1 MINLNQDPNQD
12 PNSNLITDLFI
23 IGGGINGCGIA
34 YDAAGR
40 GLSVRLCEMR
50 DLASETSSYSS
61 KLIHGGLR
69 YLEYYEFR
77 LVREALKERE
87 VLLKIAPHL
96 VHPLHI
102 LMPHDQHHRPAWMI
116 KLGLFLYDHLN
127 LSQTLPKSRTLK
139 IYPDFPEEPL
149 KHPVKIAF
157 EYSDCTV
164 DDARLVLHLALGA
177 QKKNAE
183 ILTHHRVEKIVRN
196 VKLNRYEI
204 LVLNTETNT
213 FTTFYSKAVIN
224 SSGPW
229 VEDILKNKVTKD
241 SEIHSQHHVKL
252 IKGSHLVIKKLYAG
266 EQAYILQNSDNRIV
280 FVIPY
285 RKNFTLIGTTDLS
298 YTGDPH
304 EVKISPEEVEYLI
317 NITNQYFKSQITQ
330 EQIIWSYAGVRP
342 LQSDEHDNP
351 SKVTR
356 DYTLEIN
363 DFEGTLPFLSVFG
376 GKITTFRKLAEHALS
391 KLKPYFANFA
401 MGPAWT
407 NQEVLP
413 GGDFSSFKSLVL
425 NLLEKF
431 NFLTPD
437 EAHRIAYAYGT
448 RAFEFLKDAQNLS
461 DLGIYFG
468 HGLTQAEVNFM
479 IHSEFARSTEDILN
493 RRSKLVLYFSEQETQ
508 NLQDYLD
515 GRDGWI

>member
-1 MINLNQDPNQD
+1 MPDSNNLN
-12 PNSNLITDLFI
+12 NLTTDLFI

-102 LMPHDQHHRPAWMI
+102 LMPHDQHHRPAWLI
-116 KLGLFLYDHLN
+116 RLGLFLYDHLN
-127 LSQTLPKSRTLK
+127 LSQTLPKSCSLK
-139 IYPDFPEEPL
+139 INPDFPEEPL
-149 KHPVKIAF
+149 KHPIKTAF

-177 QKKNAE
+177 QQKSAQ

-196 VKLNRYEI
+196 LDLKRYEI
-204 LVLNTETNT
+204 TVFNTKTNT
-213 FTTFYSKAVIN
+213 LLTFYSKAVVN
-224 SSGPW
+224 AAGPW
-229 VEDILKNKVTKD
+229 IDDIFKNKISED
-241 SEIHSQHHVKL
+241 SHIQSQHHVRL
-252 IKGSHLVIKKLYAG
+252 IKGSHIIIKKLYAG
-266 EQAYILQNSDNRIV
+266 DHAYILQNSDKRIV

-285 RKNFTLIGTTDLS
+285 REHFTLIGTTDLA

-304 EVKISPEEVEYLI
+304 EVKISPEEAEYLMS
-317 NITNQYFKSQITQ
+317 ITNQYFKTQINQ

-342 LQSDEHDNP
+342 LQSDAHDNP

-356 DYTLEIN
+356 DYTLELN
-363 DFEGTLPFLSVFG
+363 DFSGTLPFLSIFG
-376 GKITTFRKLAEHALS
+376 GKITTFRKLAEHALK
-391 KLKPYFANFA
+391 KLNPYFSTQ

-407 NQEVLP
+407 HQEVLP
-413 GGDFSSFKSLVL
+413 GGNFSNFKSLVL
-425 NLLEKF
+425 KLRDQF
-431 NFLTPD
+431 SFLNK
-437 EAHRIAYAYGT
+437 EQAHRIAYAYGT
-448 RAFEFLKDAQNLS
+448 RAFEWLREAKNIS
-461 DLGIYFG
+461 NLGIHFG
-468 HGLTQAEVNFM
+468 HGLTESEVDFM
-479 IHSEFARSTEDILN
+479 IRTEFARSTQDILN
-493 RRSKLVLYFSEQETQ
+493 RRSKFVLHFSEQETQ
-508 NLQDYLD
+508 RLQDYLD
-515 GRDGWI
+515 GRDDWI

>member
-1 MINLNQDPNQD
+1 MQDSNNLT
-12 PNSNLITDLFI
+12 SDLFI

-69 YLEYYEFR
+69 YLESYEFR

-139 IYPDFPEEPL
+139 INPDFPEEPL
-149 KHPVKIAF
+149 KHPIKTAF

-177 QKKNAE
+177 QKKSAQ
-183 ILTHHRVEKIVRN
+183 ILTHHRIEKITRN
-196 VKLNRYEI
+196 IKLERYEI
-204 LVLNTETNT
+204 EVFNTKTKNKII
-213 FTTFYSKAVIN
+213 FYSKAIIN

-229 VEDILKNKVTKD
+229 IEDILKNKI
-241 SEIHSQHHVKL
+241 SESSQIHSTHHVRL
-252 IKGSHLVIKKLYAG
+252 IKGSHLIIKKLYAG
-266 EQAYILQNSDNRIV
+266 DQAYILQNSDKRIV

-285 RKNFTLIGTTDLS
+285 RNHFTLIGTTDLA

-304 EVKISPEEVEYLI
+304 EVQISPEESEYLI
-317 NITNQYFKSQITQ
+317 NITNQYFKSQINPN
-330 EQIIWSYAGVRP
+330 QIIWSYSGVRP

-356 DYTLEIN
+356 DYTLELN
-363 DFEGTLPFLSVFG
+363 DFSGTLPFLSIFG
-376 GKITTFRKLAEHALS
+376 GKITTFRKLAEQALN
-391 KLKPYFANFA
+391 KLKPYFSNQ
-401 MGPAWT
+401 MGQAWT
-407 NQEVLP
+407 DQEVLP

-425 NLLEKF
+425 ELSEKF
-431 NFLTPD
+431 TFLSQE

-448 RAFEFLKDAQNLS
+448 RAFEWLREAKKIS
-461 DLGIYFG
+461 DLGIHFG
-468 HGLTQAEVNFM
+468 HGLTESEVDFM
-479 IHSEFARSTEDILN
+479 IRSEWARSTQDILN
-493 RRSKLVLYFSEQETQ
+493 RRTKFVLYFSEQEIQ
-508 NLQDYLD
+508 KLQEYLN
-515 GRDGWI
+515 GRDDWI